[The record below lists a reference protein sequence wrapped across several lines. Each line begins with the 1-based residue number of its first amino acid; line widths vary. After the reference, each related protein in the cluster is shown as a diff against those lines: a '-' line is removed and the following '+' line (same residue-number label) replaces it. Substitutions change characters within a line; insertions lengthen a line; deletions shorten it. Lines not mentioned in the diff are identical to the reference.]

1 MEENFGV
8 RKGLTANFIYDKN
21 SGKNIDI
28 HFDRGSVIDFV
39 NNTIIADYTNIDPE
53 KRKYY
58 YKVVS
63 FVEGRKISSYECF
76 DLKVLDNGNLKL
88 VLEPNY
94 EGIKR
99 SFIFNTEKG
108 KKVSDIYVDMS
119 DVQPDGTLVVTKA
132 IDSSRGHFTYVMKI
146 DNNGELV
153 SDVIN
158 VLTEEVIPREHMAY
172 DENNT
177 LNNII
182 NHNNRIHLKAFT
194 LERKPPI
201 VNED

>member
-1 MEENFGV
+1 
-8 RKGLTANFIYDKN
+8 
-21 SGKNIDI
+21 
-28 HFDRGSVIDFV
+28 
-39 NNTIIADYTNIDPE
+39 
-53 KRKYY
+53 
-58 YKVVS
+58 
-63 FVEGRKISSYECF
+63 
-76 DLKVLDNGNLKL
+76 
-88 VLEPNY
+88 
-94 EGIKR
+94 
-99 SFIFNTEKG
+99 
-108 KKVSDIYVDMS
+108 
-119 DVQPDGTLVVTKA
+119 
-132 IDSSRGHFTYVMKI
+132 MKI